1 MAWTVR
7 KTLLLSFL
15 FQYNSSMAIPK
26 EFLREDKIRAI
37 VVIKNLK
44 TDEVYLYKTEDAVAS
59 FSKERFKLDLGMHP
73 VKSLQSAYSSL
84 GLELFLF
91 EIDKEATKDEDLDK
105 LLEER
110 RNHWIEKGSRIY
122 S

>member
-1 MAWTVR
+1 
-7 KTLLLSFL
+7 
-15 FQYNSSMAIPK
+15 MAIPK

-73 VKSLQSAYSSL
+73 VKSLQSADSSL
-84 GLELFLF
+84 GLELFLL

>member
-1 MAWTVR
+1 
-7 KTLLLSFL
+7 
-15 FQYNSSMAIPK
+15 MAIPK

-73 VKSLQSAYSSL
+73 VKSLQIAYSSL

>member
-1 MAWTVR
+1 
-7 KTLLLSFL
+7 
-15 FQYNSSMAIPK
+15 MAIPK

-73 VKSLQSAYSSL
+73 VKSLQSVYSSL

>member
-1 MAWTVR
+1 
-7 KTLLLSFL
+7 
-15 FQYNSSMAIPK
+15 MAIPK
-26 EFLREDKIRAI
+26 EFPREDKIRAI

>member
-1 MAWTVR
+1 
-7 KTLLLSFL
+7 
-15 FQYNSSMAIPK
+15 MAIPK

-37 VVIKNLK
+37 VRIKNLK
-44 TDEVYLYKTEDAVAS
+44 TDEIYLYKTEDAVSS

-73 VKSLQSAYSSL
+73 QKSLQSAYSSL
-84 GLELFLF
+84 GLELFIF
-91 EIDKEATKDEDLDK
+91 EIDEEATQDQDLDK

-110 RNHWIEKGSRIY
+110 KKYWIEKGSHLY

>member
-1 MAWTVR
+1 
-7 KTLLLSFL
+7 
-15 FQYNSSMAIPK
+15 MAIPK

-73 VKSLQSAYSSL
+73 VKSLQSSYSSL

>member
-1 MAWTVR
+1 
-7 KTLLLSFL
+7 
-15 FQYNSSMAIPK
+15 MAIPK

-37 VVIKNLK
+37 VMIKNLK
-44 TDEVYLYKTEDAVAS
+44 TDEIYLYKSEDAVAS

-73 VKSLQSAYSSL
+73 EKSLQSAYSTL
-84 GLELFLF
+84 GLELFIF
-91 EIDKEATKDEDLDK
+91 EIDKEADKDQDLDK

-110 RNHWIEKGSRIY
+110 KVYWIGKGARLY

>member
-1 MAWTVR
+1 
-7 KTLLLSFL
+7 
-15 FQYNSSMAIPK
+15 MAIPK

-73 VKSLQSAYSSL
+73 V
-84 GLELFLF
+84 
-91 EIDKEATKDEDLDK
+91 
-105 LLEER
+105 
-110 RNHWIEKGSRIY
+110 
-122 S
+122 

>member
-1 MAWTVR
+1 
-7 KTLLLSFL
+7 
-15 FQYNSSMAIPK
+15 MAIPK

-37 VVIKNLK
+37 IMIKNLK
-44 TDEVYLYKTEDAVAS
+44 TDEIYLYKTEDAVAS

-73 VKSLQSAYSSL
+73 EKSLQSAYSTL
-84 GLELFLF
+84 GLELFIF
-91 EIDKEATKDEDLDK
+91 EIDKEADKDQDLDK

-110 RNHWIEKGSRIY
+110 KAYWIGKGARLY